1 VSAVDFKPADA
12 RPGASMRALLASFA
26 GMQPM
31 EWMFVGFG
39 WLTLAYLTFIVVE
52 QLRPE
57 VYSQAGQRYDRW
69 PFDILPVFAGVC
81 VVVFGWRALR
91 LGAVVSENIDKLDTD
106 AGLVEQRDVTVAAFK
121 DLLKKDIGKRQIWAA
136 TAVASLLMA
145 GYVSMLMA
153 GSLSF
158 NDGPVGA
165 GFAILLGV
173 VMLVSGACIGYLLG
187 RLWGNG
193 RLPAVM
199 KQHGIVFSGLNSA
212 KAQQAMEALEDVYV
226 YAELATMIVCH
237 WFALWWILFSLGI
250 DPLDYGQWIYLFLA
264 CWALGL
270 GFFLVGARA
279 PAIALSQN
287 RDATGASV
295 EEQNELR
302 RKMLKEAQEDLA
314 RLTVLPRPA
323 TADQLE
329 RHDLQVYIAQ
339 LEAVRVGK
347 LWLGK
352 KFLDF
357 LIVENLVLFLV
368 PLAYRLIMHVPFPTM
383 F

>member
-1 VSAVDFKPADA
+1 MSATDFRPPEA
-12 RPGASMRALLASFA
+12 RLDTSMRALVASFA
-26 GMQPM
+26 RVQPL

-39 WLTLAYLTFIVVE
+39 WLTLAYLTFVVVE

-57 VYSQAGQRYDRW
+57 VHSPTGQPYGRW

-91 LGAVVSENIDKLDTD
+91 LGANVAAVIEKLDTD
-106 AGLVEQRDVTVAAFK
+106 AGLVEQRDVTIAAFK
-121 DLLKKDIGKRQIWAA
+121 DLLKKEIAKRQIWAA
-136 TAVASLLMA
+136 AAVASLLMA
-145 GYVSMLMA
+145 GYASMFLA
-153 GSLSF
+153 GNLSF
-158 NDGPVGA
+158 NEGAIGA
-165 GFAILLGV
+165 GFAILLGI

-199 KQHGIVFSGLNSA
+199 EEYGIVFSGLTSA

-237 WFALWWILFSLGI
+237 WFALWWILFSLRI
-250 DPLDYGQWIYLFLA
+250 DPIHYEQWTYMFVA
-264 CWALGL
+264 CWAFGL

-287 RDATGASV
+287 RDANGASV
-295 EEQNELR
+295 GEQNELR
-302 RKMLKEAQEDLA
+302 RKMLREAQEDLA
-314 RLTVLPRPA
+314 RLTALPTPSR
-323 TADQLE
+323 TDQLE
-329 RHDLQVYIAQ
+329 SRDLELYISQ
-339 LEAVRVGK
+339 LEAARVGK
-347 LWLGK
+347 PSLNRR
-352 KFLDF
+352 FLDF

-368 PLAYRLIMHVPFPTM
+368 PLAYRLIMHVPFPKM